1 MVVMTEDIQIPNG
14 DFLKNYPDVTRVEVI
29 DQISRVYTNYGCSN
43 VQVSLQDNGQTLK
56 VFLSTDCD

>member
-1 MVVMTEDIQIPNG
+1 MTNEDIQMHNG

-29 DQISRVYTNYGCSN
+29 DQINRVYTNYGCSK

-56 VFLSTDCD
+56 VFFSTDYD